1 MSASRGRRLVFFGLV
16 AVLLLAVFHQ
26 QILYSLG
33 AMLVSAGPPQKADMV
48 VVLGGDWKGTRI
60 LKAAELVREGY
71 AQTALVSGS
80 AHVYGRFESDLAIDF
95 AVAKGFPREGF
106 IPAYQANLNT
116 VQEARNDLRV
126 ARARGVHRILL
137 VTSEFHTGRA
147 GRIFRREGRDMEIAV
162 VAADTPEWHHGRWWT
177 DREGQKIWLSEF
189 AKTIADFFRI

>member
-26 QILYSLG
+26 QILYGLG

-71 AQTALVSGS
+71 APRVLVSGS
-80 AHVYGRFESDLAIDF
+80 PNIYGHLESEVAVDF
-95 AVAKGFPREGF
+95 ITAKGFPREDF
-106 IPAYQANLNT
+106 IPTSDRNLNT
-116 VQEARNDLRV
+116 VQEARNDLRL

-147 GRIFRREGRDMEIAV
+147 GRIFRREGRDMEIVV

-177 DREGQKIWLSEF
+177 DREGQKIWLGEF
-189 AKTIADFFRI
+189 EKTIADFFRI